1 VLLRA
6 VLLRRLTAAPI
17 DRYLR
22 PAGPTAA
29 NPPQRLA
36 AANGKTD
43 GHTNGH
49 RTRCWKSN
57 PLISVAERQ
66 LGVAETGGTYRFRH
80 LATPC

>member
-1 VLLRA
+1 VALLALLLNTALLCA

-36 AANGKTD
+36 AANGKQTD
-43 GHTNGH
+43 TQMDTVPDVGS
-49 RTRCWKSN
+49 RT
-57 PLISVAERQ
+57 
-66 LGVAETGGTYRFRH
+66 H
-80 LATPC
+80 